1 MQGVVSNTIFQLLW
15 NGAPTVMTTLTAY
28 LALLQGLPGWLIA
41 LIACAAFFLVTLGIN
56 FIHVLLLRRRQHTA
70 AARALTTGQDVAEP
84 KKVQALKPIIT
95 RAEVR
100 RSIYTHMGAMF
111 HKLLEE
117 RRIHFYMTVFNGLPE
132 RISFV
137 EEASGFILLDGKPL
151 HKRPLFTVSPRKY
164 PEDRQTGI
172 SLIQEFS
179 EEAANEINDRLNR
192 GEKLSFDFDEVHIY
206 FKVEGKRYRLE
217 LPEGLS
223 CQTSITCAETQSVSA
238 TGKIS
243 VRYLNTLFDE
253 GEWLLRQAV
262 EGAPD
267 LTASVKEW
275 EKRAGNYLAAFI
287 GKDEKARFLDDEDM
301 EVYAPP
307 AGYSPKSK
315 QHFLDRIH
323 TRVMRLERLIERM
336 N

>member
-1 MQGVVSNTIFQLLW
+1 
-15 NGAPTVMTTLTAY
+15 
-28 LALLQGLPGWLIA
+28 
-41 LIACAAFFLVTLGIN
+41 
-56 FIHVLLLRRRQHTA
+56 
-70 AARALTTGQDVAEP
+70 
-84 KKVQALKPIIT
+84 
-95 RAEVR
+95 
-100 RSIYTHMGAMF
+100 
-111 HKLLEE
+111 
-117 RRIHFYMTVFNGLPE
+117 MTVFNGLPE